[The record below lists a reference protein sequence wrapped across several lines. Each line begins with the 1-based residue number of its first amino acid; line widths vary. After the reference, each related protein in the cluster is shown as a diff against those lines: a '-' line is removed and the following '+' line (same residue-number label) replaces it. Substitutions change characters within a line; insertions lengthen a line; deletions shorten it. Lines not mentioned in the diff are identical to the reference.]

1 MKETVGME
9 AQLKL
14 VKRTLDMLKY
24 VKSQSDIKN
33 DKKPLKRLEN
43 KLVMAAS
50 LTKINALKDKEKEE
64 KVETQKKE

>member
-1 MKETVGME
+1 MKETVGTG

-14 VKRTLDMLKY
+14 VKRTLDMLEY

-43 KLVMAAS
+43 KLVIAAS
-50 LTKINALKDKEKEE
+50 LMKINALKDKEKEE